1 MIESLEPTSNPYLCI
16 HDAVW
21 AVEQLDKVTVPF
33 HAWSKLMETN
43 RSPAEA
49 VVFFQH
55 VLGLMLENDPTF
67 ARLARARSQ
76 MDDPSFLTYIA
87 GRMGAV

>member
-1 MIESLEPTSNPYLCI
+1 MIESLEPTSNPYICV

-21 AVEQLDKVTVPF
+21 AVEQLPF
-33 HAWSKLMETN
+33 RAWSMLMETN

-55 VLGLMLENDPTF
+55 VLRLMLENDPTF